1 MSHNLQFAILNLHF
15 SILYFSILDS
25 RFSILDSQFSISQ
38 FSILSLV
45 LSVSRPS
52 FNNLRQKLLVIVQ
65 PNRMMHF
72 PAE

>member
-25 RFSILDSQFSISQ
+25 PFSILNSLFLNPP
-38 FSILSLV
+38 FFSLV
-45 LSVSRPS
+45 LGVSCPS

>member
-25 RFSILDSQFSISQ
+25 PFSILNSLFLNSP
-38 FSILSLV
+38 FFSLV

-52 FNNLRQKLLVIVQ
+52 FNNLRHKLLVIVQ